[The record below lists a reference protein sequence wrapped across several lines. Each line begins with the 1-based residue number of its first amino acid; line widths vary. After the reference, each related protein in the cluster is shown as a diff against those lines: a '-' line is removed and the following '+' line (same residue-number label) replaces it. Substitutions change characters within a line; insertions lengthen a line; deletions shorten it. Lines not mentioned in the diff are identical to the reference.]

1 MSEYLLAFS
10 PRVDVQADARLARVV
25 GQGAGLPPHVPHL
38 DHAVSTPGD
47 QAVALV
53 QSGNRD
59 NHFTINVILSVT

>member
-1 MSEYLLAFS
+1 MSQYLLASS
-10 PRVDVQADARLARVV
+10 PRVDVQADAGLARVV

-53 QSGNRD
+53 QSGNSD
-59 NHFTINVILSVT
+59 SHLTINMIFLVT